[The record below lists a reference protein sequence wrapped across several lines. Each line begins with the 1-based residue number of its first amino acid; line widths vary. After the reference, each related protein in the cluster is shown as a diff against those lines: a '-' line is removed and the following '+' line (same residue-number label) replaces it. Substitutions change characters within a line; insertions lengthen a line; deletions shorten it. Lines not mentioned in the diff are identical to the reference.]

1 MLHKISEFCD
11 KIDGIKKDAD
21 HLRYLKYHTPK
32 TPERD
37 HMIQGLIDQ
46 IQADCYIISRDKQKY
61 TSESED

>member
-11 KIDGIKKDAD
+11 KIDGLKKDAD
-21 HLRYLKYHTPK
+21 MLRDLKYNHPK

-46 IQADCYIISRDKQKY
+46 IQADCFIVSRDKQDY
-61 TSESED
+61 TKSES